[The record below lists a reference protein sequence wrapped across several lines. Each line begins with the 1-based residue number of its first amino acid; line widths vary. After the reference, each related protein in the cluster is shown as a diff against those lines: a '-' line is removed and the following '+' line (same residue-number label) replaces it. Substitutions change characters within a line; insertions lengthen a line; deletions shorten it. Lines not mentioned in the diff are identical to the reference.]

1 VDFYCPRA
9 VFNPRS
15 LGPVVCMLAIT
26 PLRMTK
32 TFGNKDGE
40 CLYPVR
46 MNLEMEGNKNMSH
59 NLDL

>member
-15 LGPVVCMLAIT
+15 LVPVVSTLAIT

-32 TFGNKDGE
+32 TFGNNYGE
-40 CLYPVR
+40 CLYLVR